1 MYVLPASIT
10 VYRAVK
16 VHIQAG
22 CYADAEEDGE
32 KQRLIGIWICTFCN
46 LTVKVDV
53 LK

>member
-22 CYADAEEDGE
+22 CYDEAKEDGE

-46 LTVKVDV
+46 LTIIVDI